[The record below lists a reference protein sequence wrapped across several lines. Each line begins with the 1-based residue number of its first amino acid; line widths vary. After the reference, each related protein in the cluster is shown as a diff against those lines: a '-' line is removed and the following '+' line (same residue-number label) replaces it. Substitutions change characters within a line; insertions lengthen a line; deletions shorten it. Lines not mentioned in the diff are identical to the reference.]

1 LKVGAFVE
9 EDILQVHFS
18 IALKPVLAAIALSE
32 EAVESSMKLSPQMT
46 FLYLHEANISSFL
59 LSETVEIKPSDLL
72 APKSVLTAKK
82 LLAT

>member
-18 IALKPVLAAIALSE
+18 IALKPVAAAIALSV
-32 EAVESSMKLSPQMT
+32 EALESVTKLSPQMT

-59 LSETVEIKPSDLL
+59 LSETVEIKSLAL
-72 APKSVLTAKK
+72 FAPKSVFTAKK

>member
-18 IALKPVLAAIALSE
+18 IALKPVPAAIALSV
-32 EAVESSMKLSPQMT
+32 EALESVTKLSPQMI

-59 LSETVEIKPSDLL
+59 LSETVEIKPSDLF
-72 APKSVLTAKK
+72 APKSAFTAKK